1 MGHKCLSYRA
11 MYLLGRNQ
19 NIIHAEE
26 VINPETCIVG
36 YTTKEH
42 LILDLDKT
50 HSLYATERL
59 VRIIQQEFFDVGDC
73 LISQS
78 SYDGFHCIFDNK
90 MSWKRILHIASTLQG
105 LQIVNRNFVKVRRF
119 REDLTLRI
127 SSIDRGREK
136 SEAPKP
142 MKVIL
147 QNPFPFPAYYSL
159 EWYSH
164 QKFSGIFEYLTCL
177 SVFRAIEPIPIS

>member
-1 MGHKCLSYRA
+1 MALMGK
-11 MYLLGRNQ
+11 NK

-26 VINPETCIVG
+26 VINPERTIVG

-50 HSLYATERL
+50 HSLFATEKL
-59 VRIIQQEFFDVGDC
+59 VRLIQKEYTDVGDC

-78 SYDGFHCIFDNK
+78 SYDGFHCIFDDRL
-90 MSWKRILHIASTLQG
+90 SWHRIMHVSRTLTG
-105 LQIVNRNFVKVRRF
+105 LNIVNRNFTTVRTF

-142 MKVIL
+142 VVIITRHEEAIGCEYMPIL
-147 QNPFPFPAYYSL
+147 HICKFQQAY
-159 EWYSH
+159 
-164 QKFSGIFEYLTCL
+164 FTGIFEYLICL
-177 SVFRAIEPIPIS
+177 SAFRKIEPIPIR